1 MPGIVNLNK
10 VRKATQ
16 RANKKRQ
23 ADENAIKYGLS
34 KAEKTLAKARADK
47 VTQDLD
53 GKRRKD

>member
-34 KAEKTLAKARADK
+34 KAEKTLGKARADK

>member
-23 ADENAIKYGLS
+23 ANENAIKYGLS
-34 KAEKTLAKARADK
+34 KAEKTLAKACADK

>member
-47 VTQDLD
+47 AIQHLD